1 MRSIANKVLLV
12 ATFLITAGCSVS
24 QTTVGHLAAHDL
36 ECPIEQVELTRD
48 MPFEKTLRGCGREV
62 TYVRSSGG
70 SSAMGVPRSADAW
83 TVRVAAD

>member
-1 MRSIANKVLLV
+1 VGSIATKVLLV
-12 ATFLITAGCSVS
+12 ATFLIASGCAVS

-36 ECPIEQVELTRD
+36 ECPAEQIEVVRD

-70 SSAMGVPRSADAW
+70 SSPMGVPRSADAW
-83 TVRVAAD
+83 NVRVAAD